1 MILITGATGN
11 VGSQIVDQLL
21 SQGRKVRIFTRDAAK
36 VVAPLR
42 YRVEVA
48 LGDFTQPDS
57 FASAAAGA
65 EAIFMMNGALDG
77 GLFRNLLAIA
87 KDRGVRRIVFLSSL
101 FAADSGSSIG
111 RLHKDKEDALLASGV
126 EAVVVRAG
134 GFMSNTYQWVQSIKS
149 EGVIYNPM
157 GSGAIASIH
166 PADIAAVAVHA
177 LSGASLPET
186 IFNVTGDTLLT
197 TADKAVILS
206 KVLGRTVRVIDVPA
220 EVAVEGLKKNGIPPQ
235 IANALSESYDAIRNG
250 RAATITDTVER
261 VTGSKPRSYE
271 SWVREHA
278 ARFA

>member
-126 EAVVVRAG
+126 EAAVVRAG

-177 LSGASLPET
+177 LSGASLSET

-235 IANALSESYDAIRNG
+235 IANALGESYDAIRNG